1 VFSFFTK
8 QKQMYSNPFPTLNA
22 LDAFRFS
29 NYLNREP
36 ALDKAVDFLLNH
48 WTKRKPIGPCHYG
61 IGTLFMQI
69 EYPFRTYN
77 LFVYV
82 YVLSFYSRAKSDQRF
97 LEALQA
103 LESKMVE
110 EQIVVERVHKKLAG
124 LSFCKKG
131 EASTLGTKRYQ
142 EILNNLS

>member
-1 VFSFFTK
+1 
-8 QKQMYSNPFPTLNA
+8 MYSNPFPTLNA

-82 YVLSFYSRAKSDQRF
+82 YVLSFYNRAKSDQRF

-110 EQIVVERVHKKLAG
+110 EQIVVERFIKSWLG
-124 LSFCKKG
+124 LVSARKAKQVPW
-131 EASTLGTKRYQ
+131 EPNAIRKY
-142 EILNNLS
+142 